1 MKKRARNLAMLAGL
15 AGIASALR
23 GRGTDLDLT
32 EEQKED
38 VEFMR
43 RMGPE
48 YSTRVT
54 RGDERRTALPSEL
67 RAGRR
72 RVFETEPGMR
82 SVLRTSDDM
91 PVMTGEGSFVRTGEY
106 KKGGKTKAYAKGG
119 VTRADGCA
127 QRGHTKGRMV

>member
-1 MKKRARNLAMLAGL
+1 MSKRGRNLAALAGL
-15 AGIASALR
+15 AGVAAALR
-23 GRGTDLDLT
+23 GRGTDLGLT
-32 EEQKED
+32 EAQKED
-38 VEFMR
+38 VALMR

-48 YSTRVT
+48 YSTRML
-54 RGDERRTALPSEL
+54 RGDEPRTALPSEL

-82 SVLRTSDDM
+82 NVLRTSDDY

-106 KKGGKTKAYAKGG
+106 KKGGATKAYTKGG

-127 QRGHTKGRMV
+127 KRGHTKGRMV